1 MLENSKPE
9 KVKLQERWVAG
20 YYLKITFSHAR
31 TTQSP
36 ERVKLLQRWVSTHCI
51 YLKRI
56 QNPERVTL

>member
-36 ERVKLLQRWVSTHCI
+36 
-51 YLKRI
+51 
-56 QNPERVTL
+56 